1 MIVRHFDVVGI
12 ALLPA
17 EADAPLVIDANAML
31 ASAIARQ
38 SFQPIG
44 RWNPQIV
51 QALSDIELY
60 QLAPRKAVQF
70 GGKVAQELALKE
82 PLGVL
87 VAEGLDHEP
96 IITQDAMVGKLRF
109 RPTRQ
114 KEMLQSVRR
123 KIPLIGRA

>member
-1 MIVRHFDVVGI
+1 MLVRHFDVVGVV
-12 ALLPA
+12 LLPT

-44 RWNPQIV
+44 RRNPQIV

-70 GGKVAQELALKE
+70 GGKVGQELTLKK

-87 VAEGLDHEP
+87 VVEGLDHYP
-96 IITQDAMVGKLRF
+96 IIT
-109 RPTRQ
+109 
-114 KEMLQSVRR
+114 
-123 KIPLIGRA
+123 

>member
-1 MIVRHFDVVGI
+1 MIVSHFDVVGV
-12 ALLPA
+12 ACLPT

-87 VAEGLDHEP
+87 ILGVLIVEGLDHNP
-96 IITQDAMVGKLRF
+96 IIT
-109 RPTRQ
+109 
-114 KEMLQSVRR
+114 
-123 KIPLIGRA
+123 